1 MKKTTRLTALLIAL
15 VLLLANIS
23 ASATETGAFPV
34 EDLNFQNY
42 STMKTNAEDDPW
54 GLFGHC
60 GDDNVYCVFARKLIS
75 LPTAQEQYAYMM
87 DLAKSEED
95 PVALEFTMFHY
106 YGNEAHRA
114 TNAVCVCSFPAFEPE
129 NVYVPGDLSK
139 HNAGCP
145 WKYENLTLKEQF
157 DIANEA
163 EDKAVY
169 VNALNGNAEAQK
181 KLVYSMQAGTTEAM
195 YLEGTSLISITTG
208 EPIAT
213 YDPATGAL
221 TDVSMGLI
229 VGYVHADGT
238 VQATPPAETTGGE
251 PTGDETAN

>member
-23 ASATETGAFPV
+23 ASATETGAFPL

-42 STMKTNAEDDPW
+42 STMKTNAEDMLGPDLTAP
-54 GLFGHC
+54 C
-60 GDDNVYCVFARKLIS
+60 GPENAYCQYITNTMAQM
-75 LPTAQEQYAYMM
+75 TATEIHKYLM
-87 DLAKSEED
+87 DLYESDYSEFI
-95 PVALEFTMFHY
+95 ALLLHY
-106 YGNEAHRA
+106 GYYHQDSKLLCICK
-114 TNAVCVCSFPAFEPE
+114 VPMLEPE
-129 NVYVPGDLSK
+129 LHPVGDLSA
-139 HNAGCP
+139 HTEPDCP

-157 DIANEA
+157 DIANKA
-163 EDKAVY
+163 ESKDAY

-181 KLVYSMQAGTTEAM
+181 KLLCSMQAGTTEAM

-208 EPIAT
+208 QPIAT